1 MRTAISLAILFLV
14 SCKCP
19 KEAVGTANYEAQ
31 KNGLTPIL
39 SESYGGGDEEYLE
52 VIQTQGELQKFFA
65 RVNKTRKPGIPVP
78 KVDFEQQ
85 QVIVYCAGKQQGAVL
100 PELVP
105 LQDKEEQLLL
115 GVKAK
120 KEVNQ
125 PDTAVTTPFI
135 VYSMPRTEREVVLR
149 KGGTP

>member
-1 MRTAISLAILFLV
+1 
-14 SCKCP
+14 
-19 KEAVGTANYEAQ
+19 
-31 KNGLTPIL
+31 
-39 SESYGGGDEEYLE
+39 
-52 VIQTQGELQKFFA
+52 
-65 RVNKTRKPGIPVP
+65 
-78 KVDFEQQ
+78 
-85 QVIVYCAGKQQGAVL
+85 
-100 PELVP
+100 LVP

-125 PDTAVTTPFI
+125 SDTAVTTPFI